1 MTEEYIKKIK
11 ILISSGS
18 LFLAIMGII
27 FFILKLIVLIFNISV
42 NKPVLILISAIILS
56 ILIINKI
63 IVINMDM
70 REIK

>member
-42 NKPVLILISAIILS
+42 NKPVFNSYFCYYIEYTD
-56 ILIINKI
+56 N
-63 IVINMDM
+63 
-70 REIK
+70 